1 MESIIKNAVF
11 AKTSP
16 GRSIFELREKKITE
30 KGVEIY
36 RNNEFVAGLSVDE
49 LEEIYK
55 NVKHAQIE
63 ELKGLT
69 TPALTDGV
77 SEL

>member
-1 MESIIKNAVF
+1 MESITKNTVF

-16 GRSIFELREKKITE
+16 GRSVFELREKKITE

-49 LEEIYK
+49 LEDIYK

-63 ELKGLT
+63 ELKGAT
-69 TPALTDGV
+69 ASP
-77 SEL
+77 